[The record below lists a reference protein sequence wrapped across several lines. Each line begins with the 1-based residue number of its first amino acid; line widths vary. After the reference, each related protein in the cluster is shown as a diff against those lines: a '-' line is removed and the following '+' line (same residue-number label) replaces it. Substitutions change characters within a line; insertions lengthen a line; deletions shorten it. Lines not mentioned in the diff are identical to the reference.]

1 MTAARRAVKR
11 QQRRYD
17 KGDMRHLHFDCFSGI
32 SGDMTLGALVDAG
45 LPLKELSRALKDFP
59 AAGYRLRS
67 KSVMRGGLAA
77 TKVDV
82 VIQNGFRSPLSLRA
96 IQRLI
101 TSSRLPR
108 AVQERSLAV
117 FDCLTNAEGLAH
129 RVSPSQVTFH
139 EVGVIDSLVDV
150 IGSLLGCHLLGI
162 QRITSSAV
170 NLGSGFIDSAHGRLP
185 APGPAVAA
193 LAQQIPV
200 YSSGPARELTTPTGL
215 ALLRVLALQFGSLPL
230 MRPTAIGYG
239 AGSADPQ
246 DWPNVLRVFMGDSV
260 AITADTDTIVQ
271 LETTVDD
278 LHPQAYETVMDRLF
292 AAGAVDV
299 ALTPAIMKHA
309 RPGIVLTAL
318 APPAKAHA
326 VTEVLL
332 RDTSTLGV
340 RMQEVPRVVLPRR
353 IEAVQLSGGTVR
365 MKVADLGDGR
375 IKAAPEYQDCKRL
388 ADHTGRPIRDIM
400 EDATFAYRQQTVKMN
415 AAKDKIKVAPRRT
428 NARSKR

>member
-1 MTAARRAVKR
+1 
-11 QQRRYD
+11 
-17 KGDMRHLHFDCFSGI
+17 
-32 SGDMTLGALVDAG
+32 MTLGALVDAG

-59 AAGYRLRS
+59 AGGYRLRT

-82 VIQNGFRSPLSLRA
+82 VIQNGFRSPLSLRH

-101 TSSRLPR
+101 TTSRLPR
-108 AVQERSLAV
+108 VVQEQSLAV
-117 FDCLTNAEGLAH
+117 FNRLANAEGLAH
-129 RVSPSQVTFH
+129 RVSPSDVTFH
-139 EVGVIDSLVDV
+139 EVGVVDSLVDV
-150 IGSLLGCHLLGI
+150 VGALVGCHLLGI

-193 LAQQIPV
+193 LAHQLPV
-200 YSSGPARELTTPTGL
+200 YSAGPARELTTPTGL
-215 ALLRVLALQFGSLPL
+215 ALLSTLVQQFGPLPL

-246 DWPNVLRVFMGDSV
+246 DWPNALRIFMGESV
-260 AITADTDTIVQ
+260 SATYGTDTDTIVQ
-271 LETTVDD
+271 IETNVDD

-292 AAGAVDV
+292 SAGAVDV

-318 APPAKAHA
+318 APPAKVSA

-340 RMQEVPRVVLPRR
+340 RVQEVQRVILPRR
-353 IEAVQLSGGTVR
+353 VDAVQIPGGTVH
-365 MKVADLGDGR
+365 MKVADLGDGHF
-375 IKAAPEYQDCKRL
+375 KAAPEYQDCKRL
-388 ADHTGRPIRDIM
+388 ADQTGRPIREIM
-400 EDATFAYRQQTVKMN
+400 EDAAFAYRQAQGKSKK
-415 AAKDKIKVAPRRT
+415 AKGK
-428 NARSKR
+428 SKRRH

>member
-1 MTAARRAVKR
+1 
-11 QQRRYD
+11 
-17 KGDMRHLHFDCFSGI
+17 MRHLHFDCFSGI

-45 LPLKELSRALKDFP
+45 LPLKELSRALKDLP
-59 AAGYRLRS
+59 AMNYRLRS
-67 KSVMRGGLAA
+67 ARVMRGGLPA

-82 VIQNGFRSPLSLRA
+82 VIQGGFHSPLALSR

-108 AVQERSLAV
+108 VVKEQSLAV
-117 FDCLTNAEGLAH
+117 FDRLANAEGLAH
-129 RVSPSQVTFH
+129 RVSPSKVTFH

-150 IGSLLGCHLLGI
+150 VGSIVGCHLLGI

-193 LAQQIPV
+193 LAHQIPV

-215 ALLRVLALQFGSLPL
+215 ALLRTLAQQFGPLPL

-246 DWPNVLRVFMGDSV
+246 DWPNALRIFVGDSV
-260 AITADTDTIVQ
+260 SITDGTDTIVQ
-271 LETTVDD
+271 LDTNVDD
-278 LHPQAYETVMDRLF
+278 LHPQVYETVMDRLF
-292 AAGAVDV
+292 SAGAVDV

-318 APPAKAHA
+318 TPRAKAQA
-326 VTEVLL
+326 VTDVLL

-340 RMQEVPRVVLPRR
+340 RMQEVHRVVLPRR
-353 IEAVQLSGGTVR
+353 IEAVKISGGTIR
-365 MKVADLGDGR
+365 MKVADLRDGHF
-375 IKAAPEYQDCKRL
+375 KAAPEYQDCKRL
-388 ADHTGRPIRDIM
+388 ADQTGRPIREIM
-400 EDATFAYRQQTVKMN
+400 EDAAFAYRQTQGKSHR
-415 AAKDKIKVAPRRT
+415 AKANNKK
-428 NARSKR
+428 

>member
-1 MTAARRAVKR
+1 
-11 QQRRYD
+11 
-17 KGDMRHLHFDCFSGI
+17 
-32 SGDMTLGALVDAG
+32 MTLGALVDAG

-59 AAGYRLRS
+59 AGGYRLHA

-82 VIQNGFRSPLSLRA
+82 VIQNGFRSPLSLRR

-108 AVQERSLAV
+108 VVQEQSLAV
-117 FDCLTNAEGLAH
+117 FDRLAKAEGMAH
-129 RVSPSQVTFH
+129 RVNPSDVTFH
-139 EVGVIDSLVDV
+139 EVGVVDSLIDV
-150 IGSLLGCHLLGI
+150 VGSLVGCHLLGI

-193 LAQQIPV
+193 LAHQIPV
-200 YSSGPARELTTPTGL
+200 YSAGPARELTTPTGL
-215 ALLRVLALQFGSLPL
+215 ALLSILAQQFGPLPL

-246 DWPNVLRVFMGDSV
+246 DWPNALRIFVGESV
-260 AITADTDTIVQ
+260 SAIGGADTDTIVQ
-271 LETTVDD
+271 IETNVDD

-318 APPAKAHA
+318 APPAKASA

-340 RMQEVPRVVLPRR
+340 RVQEVPRVVLPRR
-353 IEAVQLSGGTVR
+353 VDTVQISGGTVH
-365 MKVADLGDGR
+365 MKVTDLRDCHF
-375 IKAAPEYQDCKRL
+375 KAAPEYQDCKRL
-388 ADHTGRPIRDIM
+388 AEQTGRPIRDIM
-400 EDATFAYRQQTVKMN
+400 EDAAFAYRQAQGKSKK
-415 AAKDKIKVAPRRT
+415 AKGK
-428 NARSKR
+428 SKQRH

>member
-1 MTAARRAVKR
+1 
-11 QQRRYD
+11 
-17 KGDMRHLHFDCFSGI
+17 
-32 SGDMTLGALVDAG
+32 LGALVDAG

-59 AAGYRLRS
+59 AGGYRLRS

-82 VIQNGFRSPLSLRA
+82 MIQNGFGSPLSLRR

-108 AVQERSLAV
+108 VVQEQSLAV
-117 FDCLTNAEGLAH
+117 FDRLANAEGMAH
-129 RVSPSQVTFH
+129 RVSPSEVTFH
-139 EVGVIDSLVDV
+139 EVGVVDSLVDV
-150 IGSLLGCHLLGI
+150 VGSIVGCHLLGI

-193 LAQQIPV
+193 LAHQIPV
-200 YSSGPARELTTPTGL
+200 YSVGPARELTTPTGL
-215 ALLRVLALQFGSLPL
+215 ALLSILAQQFGPLPL

-239 AGSADPQ
+239 AGGADPQ
-246 DWPNVLRVFMGDSV
+246 DWPNALRIFVGDSV
-260 AITADTDTIVQ
+260 SSVDGADTIVQ
-271 LETTVDD
+271 IETNVDD

-292 AAGAVDV
+292 SAGAVDV

-340 RMQEVPRVVLPRR
+340 RVQEVPRVVLPRR
-353 IEAVQLSGGTVR
+353 VDAVQISGGTVH
-365 MKVADLGDGR
+365 MKVADLGEGR

-388 ADHTGRPIRDIM
+388 ADQTGRPIREIM
-400 EDATFAYRQQTVKMN
+400 EDATFAYRQTQGKSKKAKGKKKN
-415 AAKDKIKVAPRRT
+415 A
-428 NARSKR
+428 SE